1 MIKLNIKVK
10 INEINELK
18 SVIEYIKNLELNNS
32 PELNP
37 EIIIELG
44 ESDYPSFVNHER
56 LIDREIFTNIDS
68 RDINITGN
76 IIY

>member
-1 MIKLNIKVK
+1 MTQLNIKIK

-37 EIIIELG
+37 EITIGLG
-44 ESDYPSFVNHER
+44 ESDSLADAIQNNIHKVMEKR
-56 LIDREIFTNIDS
+56 LI
-68 RDINITGN
+68 
-76 IIY
+76 